1 MPWVRNYKEVA
12 RYSDSYKGDDMIV
25 CLCEFDMPENL
36 TRIRRTARSRY
47 DLLND
52 YLKTIAAVKS
62 LFAEHELAKGDL
74 KLAVQVMVLSR
85 RIISEFNEYR
95 NTLVDCL
102 STVTKILDNECSD
115 LKRCCIYVGSKDKF
129 DQMTKSFR
137 EIASFMP
144 NETSNFIFGNSSQNK
159 LDDVRRHRPVGLFAT
174 QVDAYMNR
182 LTQIEEYCVPLRD
195 TYALLSDFCDKE
207 NHYAYNF

>member
-12 RYSDSYKGDDMIV
+12 RYSDSYKGGDMIV
-25 CLCEFDMPENL
+25 CLCEFDMPDTL
-36 TRIRRTARSRY
+36 SRIKRTAQSRY

-74 KLAVQVMVLSR
+74 RLAVQVMVLSR
-85 RIISEFNEYR
+85 KIIAEFNSYR

-102 STVTKILDNECSD
+102 SEVTKILNNECSD
-115 LKRCCIYVGSKDKF
+115 PKRCCIYVGSKDKF
-129 DQMTKSFR
+129 DQMKKSFN
-137 EIASFMP
+137 EIASFTPDSMKSP
-144 NETSNFIFGNSSQNK
+144 IFGDSSCDK
-159 LDDVRRHRPVGLFAT
+159 LEDVRRHKPVGLFAT

-182 LTQIEEYCVPLRD
+182 LTQIEEYCIPLRD

-207 NHYAYNF
+207 NHYAYNY

>member
-25 CLCEFDMPENL
+25 CLCEFDMPEKL
-36 TRIRRTARSRY
+36 TRIKRIARSRY

-74 KLAVQVMVLSR
+74 RLAVQVMVLSR
-85 RIISEFNEYR
+85 RIISEFDGYR

-102 STVTKILDNECSD
+102 STVTRILDNECSD
-115 LKRCCIYVGSKDKF
+115 PKRCCIYVGSKDKF
-129 DQMTKSFR
+129 VQMKKNFN
-137 EIASFMP
+137 EIASFVSD
-144 NETSNFIFGNSSQNK
+144 ETKRPIFGDSSRDK
-159 LDDVRRHRPVGLFAT
+159 LEDVRRHKPVGLFAT
-174 QVDAYMNR
+174 QVDVYMNR
-182 LTQIEEYCVPLRD
+182 LNAIEKHCVPLRD
-195 TYALLSDFCDKE
+195 TYALLRDFCDEE
-207 NHYAYNF
+207 NHYAYNY

>member
-12 RYSDSYKGDDMIV
+12 RYSASYEGDDMIV
-25 CLCEFDMPENL
+25 CLCEFDMSDEL
-36 TRIRRTARSRY
+36 SRVKRTAQSRY
-47 DLLND
+47 NLLND

-62 LFAEHELAKGDL
+62 LFEEHELAKGDL
-74 KLAVQVMVLSR
+74 RLAVQVMVLSR
-85 RIISEFNEYR
+85 RIITEFNAYR
-95 NTLVDCL
+95 NTLIDCL
-102 STVTKILDNECSD
+102 SVVTKILDNRCSD
-115 LKRCCIYVGSKDKF
+115 PKRCSIYVGSLKKF
-129 DQMTKSFR
+129 DQMKLSFS

-144 NETSNFIFGNSSQNK
+144 DATKNFIFGDSSQNK
-159 LDDVRRHRPVGLFAT
+159 LDDIRRHKPVGLFAT

-182 LTQIEEYCVPLRD
+182 LTEIEEYCVPLRD